1 MTRTVDLVIVGMTT
15 AGRAA
20 AVDAARRGQCVLVA
34 TDSRDGPSFRAL
46 RRSLRVAGE
55 GSQERVS
62 VLTGV
67 EVVWIDG
74 TSAVEVVLL
83 RQVATGRL
91 LGINTSA
98 VLPATAVPA
107 GIIAPA
113 IRKQV
118 LKRAAG

>member
-1 MTRTVDLVIVGMTT
+1 MTRTVDLVIVGTTT

-20 AVDAARRGQCVLVA
+20 AVDAARRGKRVLMV
-34 TDSRDGPSFRAL
+34 TDARDGSSFRAL
-46 RRSLRVAGE
+46 RRSLKAAGE
-55 GSQERVS
+55 GCQERMS

-98 VLPATAVPA
+98 VHLATAVPA

-113 IRKQV
+113 IREQV
-118 LKRAAG
+118 LKRATG

>member
-1 MTRTVDLVIVGMTT
+1 MTRTVDLAIVGMTT
-15 AGRAA
+15 AGSAA
-20 AVDAARRGQCVLVA
+20 AVYAARRGKRVLVV
-34 TDSRDGPSFRAL
+34 TIPRDGSSVRAL
-46 RRSLRVAGE
+46 RRSLKAAGE
-55 GSQERVS
+55 GCQARVS

-83 RQVATGRL
+83 RQIATGRL

-98 VLPATAVPA
+98 VLLAIAVPA

-113 IRKQV
+113 IRELV
-118 LKRAAG
+118 LKRATG

>member
-1 MTRTVDLVIVGMTT
+1 MTRTVDVVIVGMTT
-15 AGRAA
+15 AGNDA
-20 AVDAARRGQCVLVA
+20 AVDAARRGKRMLVV
-34 TDSRDGPSFRAL
+34 TDSRDESSIRVL
-46 RRSLRVAGE
+46 RRSLMAAGE
-55 GSQERVS
+55 GCQAQVS

-74 TSAVEVVLL
+74 TSAIEVVLL
-83 RQVATGRL
+83 RQIKTGRL

-98 VLPATAVPA
+98 VLLATAVPA

-113 IRKQV
+113 IREQV